1 MKNIFFFLENFFFG
15 NFQNFVKSLNE
26 VNTFKAEGNELKFYK
41 DGILE
46 LIFEKK

>member
-1 MKNIFFFLENFFFG
+1 MFCEDLSLE
-15 NFQNFVKSLNE
+15 QNFVKSLNE